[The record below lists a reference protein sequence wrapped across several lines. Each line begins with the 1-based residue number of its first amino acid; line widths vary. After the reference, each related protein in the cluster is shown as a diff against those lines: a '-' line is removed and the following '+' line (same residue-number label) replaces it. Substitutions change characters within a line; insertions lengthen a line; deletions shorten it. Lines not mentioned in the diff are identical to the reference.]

1 MTNWGFEDDETTPK
15 GLREW
20 AEATKEENKVLQTKL
35 AAIEAQLKKAT
46 VGDTFENLG
55 VSRSL
60 ATHYQGDADPEKIS
74 AWVND
79 VRTALG
85 GAPAA
90 PAAQAAQT
98 QILTP
103 EAQTQYQ
110 QITESG
116 QGAVT
121 NTSTVDAW
129 NAQAKNAT
137 SVDELHALWASIN

>member
-15 GLREW
+15 GLRDW
-20 AEATKEENKVLQTKL
+20 AEATKEENKLLQTKL

-85 GAPAA
+85 GAPAVPVVQA
-90 PAAQAAQT
+90 PAAPV
-98 QILTP
+98 LGS
-103 EAQTQYQ
+103 EAQAQYQ
-110 QITESG
+110 QITEAG
-116 QGAVT
+116 QGTVT
-121 NTSTVDAW
+121 NASTMDAW
-129 NAQAKNAT
+129 QAGVMNAQ
-137 SVDELHALWASIN
+137 SVDDLHALWATIK